1 MFRAEDFS
9 SEDGNRTFLR
19 NVIYLRVRIQRHNP
33 EQQRRCNNCLRH
45 FTVTESA
52 HLCAAGSNAMIS
64 KATAKENECFIQVM
78 CHYSWLMN
86 VNGVDDIIRKTER
99 ECTGLQFSPRASE
112 GETAS
117 EKLERYAS
125 PGRSTGKTPAEL
137 VQAVGKTLAT
147 F

>member
-1 MFRAEDFS
+1 
-9 SEDGNRTFLR
+9 
-19 NVIYLRVRIQRHNP
+19 
-33 EQQRRCNNCLRH
+33 
-45 FTVTESA
+45 
-52 HLCAAGSNAMIS
+52 
-64 KATAKENECFIQVM
+64 
-78 CHYSWLMN
+78 MN